1 MEKEYPLKEIKQS
14 QSQIRKLS
22 DGFLTGIEESD
33 LRKIQVLQKGK
44 HIKEAIKSY
53 YRNLN

>member
-1 MEKEYPLKEIKQS
+1 MEEQYPLKEIKQS
-14 QSQIRKLS
+14 QSQIRNLS

>member
-22 DGFLTGIEESD
+22 GGVLCGIE
-33 LRKIQVLQKGK
+33 KIDEKTIQSLPKGYFK
-44 HIKEAIKSY
+44 W
-53 YRNLN
+53 RN

>member
-1 MEKEYPLKEIKQS
+1 METKYPLKEIKTK
-14 QSQIRKLS
+14 QSQIRQLS

-33 LRKIQVLQKGK
+33 LRKIQLLQKGK